1 MGGGKADMKQI
12 DPGTG
17 LTLEELIDAFITKP
31 REAKELKAYL
41 TRNIAEESEGRRE
54 TQDRAGGA
62 HDEGGVAGTVPARG
76 RQQGG
81 VRDG

>member
-41 TRNIAEESEGRRE
+41 TRNIAEESEGRHE
-54 TQDRAGGA
+54 Y
-62 HDEGGVAGTVPARG
+62 EGRH
-76 RQQGG
+76 
-81 VRDG
+81 